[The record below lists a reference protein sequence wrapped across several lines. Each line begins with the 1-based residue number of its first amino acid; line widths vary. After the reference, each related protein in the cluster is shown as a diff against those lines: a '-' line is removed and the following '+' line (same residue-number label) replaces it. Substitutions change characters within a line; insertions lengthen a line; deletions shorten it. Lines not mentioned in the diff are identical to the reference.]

1 MSSSVHI
8 NNKKKDISIL
18 GKGPTQGLDDITL
31 TTVAQYLINF
41 SRLNRKFR
49 LSLHYNRSRS
59 FLYVNLTKIYQFK
72 AKDSEIKVYTL
83 CLGNIPIDFP
93 ANNMKKERLN
103 GYVYTFLLIIMLLI
117 LVIVSIFIN
126 ISYKKT

>member
-8 NNKKKDISIL
+8 DNKKNDISIL

-49 LSLHYNRSRS
+49 LSLHYNGSRS

-72 AKDSEIKVYTL
+72 AKDSEIKIYTL
-83 CLGNIPIDFP
+83 CLGNIPIDFTV
-93 ANNMKKERLN
+93 NNMKKKGLN
-103 GYVYTFLLIIMLLI
+103 GYVYTFSVDYN
-117 LVIVSIFIN
+117 VIDTSNSIN
-126 ISYKKT
+126 IYKYFI

>member
-49 LSLHYNRSRS
+49 LYLHYNGSRS

-72 AKDSEIKVYTL
+72 AKDSEIKIYTL
-83 CLGNIPIDFP
+83 CLGNIPIDFTV
-93 ANNMKKERLN
+93 NNMKKKGLN
-103 GYVYTFLLIIMLLI
+103 GYVYTFSVDYN
-117 LVIVSIFIN
+117 VIDTSNSIN
-126 ISYKKT
+126 IYKYFI

>member
-8 NNKKKDISIL
+8 NNKKKDISTL

-41 SRLNRKFR
+41 SRSNRKFC
-49 LSLHYNRSRS
+49 LSLHYNGSRS

-72 AKDSEIKVYTL
+72 AKDSEIKIYTL
-83 CLGNIPIDFP
+83 CLGNISIDFT
-93 ANNMKKERLN
+93 ANNMEKKRLN
-103 GYVYTFLLIIMLLI
+103 GCVYAFSVDYNIIDT
-117 LVIVSIFIN
+117 SNSIN
-126 ISYKKT
+126 IYKYFI

>member
-49 LSLHYNRSRS
+49 LSLHYNESRS

-72 AKDSEIKVYTL
+72 AKDSEIKIYTL
-83 CLGNIPIDFP
+83 CLGNIPIDFTV
-93 ANNMKKERLN
+93 NNMKKKGLN
-103 GYVYTFLLIIMLLI
+103 GYVYTFSVDYN
-117 LVIVSIFIN
+117 VIDTSNSIN
-126 ISYKKT
+126 IYKYFI

>member
-72 AKDSEIKVYTL
+72 AKDSEIKIYTL
-83 CLGNIPIDFP
+83 CLGNIPIDFTV
-93 ANNMKKERLN
+93 NNMKKKGLN
-103 GYVYTFLLIIMLLI
+103 GYVYTFSVDYN
-117 LVIVSIFIN
+117 VIDTSNSIN
-126 ISYKKT
+126 IYKYFI

>member
-8 NNKKKDISIL
+8 NNQKKDISIL

-49 LSLHYNRSRS
+49 LSLHCNGSRS

-72 AKDSEIKVYTL
+72 AKDSEIKIYTL
-83 CLGNIPIDFP
+83 CLGNIPIDFTV
-93 ANNMKKERLN
+93 NNMKKKGLN
-103 GYVYTFLLIIMLLI
+103 GYVYTFSVDYN
-117 LVIVSIFIN
+117 VIDTSNSIN
-126 ISYKKT
+126 IYKYFI